1 MASGHIYEFPILDY
15 PMSNLKPII
24 LRYYLKDGEVQLDIT
39 QLITKIIDEDFISQH
54 RTQLMLGVTPAPIPM
69 EVQVSLKYELLTDM
83 EQLFRD

>member
-1 MASGHIYEFPILDY
+1 
-15 PMSNLKPII
+15 MSNLKPII

-54 RTQLMLGVTPAPIPM
+54 RTQLMLGVTPQPIPM